1 MNLLLDSTVK
11 VSVIVLMALVARAL
25 LRRRSAAV
33 RHWVL
38 SVAIACAA
46 AMPLLAA
53 MVPAWHIGLG
63 RFSTFS
69 TFFSGPP
76 AASSQTVVSTTTILA
91 QGPVA
96 TSQAHG
102 DRSEREPAASI
113 GSRMVGMVG

>member
-11 VSVIVLMALVARAL
+11 VSLIVLVALVARAL

-46 AMPLLAA
+46 AMPLLAM

-63 RFSTFS
+63 AFSAS
-69 TFFSGPP
+69 PP
-76 AASSQTVVSTTTILA
+76 AA
-91 QGPVA
+91 
-96 TSQAHG
+96 
-102 DRSEREPAASI
+102 PAAQSQ
-113 GSRMVGMVG
+113 